1 VHVED
6 GVERAETKEFRDD
19 RCAHSGSENFSAY
32 CALLGRKDAHP
43 DFIGFRARGPELKE
57 TLEIAGLVCNLAGDG
72 AVDRN
77 GRLRKI
83 LQYTLVSRRCAANI
97 VFGLQ
102 TVYGDYDVEAL
113 EVGPV
118 SGNGAEGAGDDL
130 GMNAAAVEFGQYCFE
145 FAIPDEGVTADEGD
159 MERFMLVDYAEN
171 VFDECVF
178 FIVRQLA
185 KRNVVFPSEMGRI
198 EGIAT
203 GTAEGTFAGDFDR

>member
-1 VHVED
+1 MHVED
-6 GVERAETKEFRDD
+6 GIEGTETEEFGDD
-19 RCAHSGSENFSAY
+19 RCARSWRKDFGAG

-43 DFIGFRARGPELKE
+43 DFIGFGARGPELKE

-102 TVYGDYDVEAL
+102 PVYGDYDVEAF

-118 SGNGAEGAGDDL
+118 RGNRAEGAGDDL
-130 GMNAAAVEFGQYCFE
+130 GMNAAAVELGQDGFK
-145 FAIPDEGVTADEGD
+145 FAISDEGVTADEGD

-185 KRNVVFPSEMGRI
+185 KGNVAFPAEMGRI

-203 GTAEGTFAGDFDR
+203 GTAEGTFASDLDR